1 MAENNRQQRICK
13 TCNRPFS
20 ISDNE
25 LAWLET
31 RGLKPFTH
39 CSKCRAA
46 RREKARREKARR
58 EQKEQEKRNN
68 NGK

>member
-1 MAENNRQQRICK
+1 MAKNNRSQRICK

-20 ISDNE
+20 ISENE
-25 LAWLET
+25 LAWLEH

-39 CSKCRAA
+39 CSECRA
-46 RREKARREKARR
+46 ARR

>member
-1 MAENNRQQRICK
+1 MAENNRSQRICK

-20 ISDNE
+20 ISDEE
-25 LAWLET
+25 LTWLKS

-39 CSKCRAA
+39 CSACR
-46 RREKARREKARR
+46 RARR
-58 EQKEQEKRNN
+58 EQNNKEKRNN

>member
-1 MAENNRQQRICK
+1 MAENNRSQRICK

-20 ISDNE
+20 ISENE
-25 LAWLET
+25 LAWLDA

-39 CSKCRAA
+39 CSECRAA
-46 RREKARREKARR
+46 RREKARSEKARR
-58 EQKEQEKRNN
+58 QQKEQEKRNN

>member
-1 MAENNRQQRICK
+1 MTENNRSQRICK

-25 LAWLET
+25 LAWLEA

-39 CSKCRAA
+39 CSECRAS
-46 RREKARREKARR
+46 RREKARR
-58 EQKEQEKRNN
+58 EQKKQEKKNN
-68 NGK
+68 NDK

>member
-1 MAENNRQQRICK
+1 MTENNRSQRICK

-20 ISDNE
+20 ISENE
-25 LAWLET
+25 LAWLEA

-39 CSKCRAA
+39 CSECRAS
-46 RREKARREKARR
+46 RREKARR

>member
-1 MAENNRQQRICK
+1 MAENNRSQRICK

-25 LAWLET
+25 LAWLEA

-39 CSKCRAA
+39 CSECRAS
-46 RREKARREKARR
+46 RR